1 MFRLAWSVADAELK
15 GDVIRRLTVT
25 LACGLAM
32 VWAPSVAVAQNSQTS
47 TATASGQAASAT
59 LPVCGQRAT
68 TSTARRSTST
78 ATRAKSRRRKTTGSK
93 RTRASKRR
101 KRATSKSRTKARKA
115 KPSAGE
121 PVRATLTL
129 DQEDQE
135 TVSAA
140 TFGRTTDPQ
149 PLTLVYRVSGC
160 RVTDTLPWPRSPLPT
175 GPVNTAGARA
185 LPLGA
190 VQIDD
195 VEAEDN
201 RYVVYLR
208 VFVSSRKASDQGG
221 AAKPAGATTPKPNGG
236 QAAPTAAPDGTPT
249 TKTTGNTPNGAAG
262 AVTSAATSPPDEFNV
277 GPGSYTSFV
286 RIKAP
291 WMRTVATPVTVTRSE
306 DSEWIPLGFG
316 VLGGLCG
323 FFVFWL
329 LRKIHDDDLLVKE
342 TWVLWLAAIVSVVV
356 GAGTAF
362 VTNYFN
368 QEVWTVEANA
378 LALFIAA
385 FSASTGGV
393 AAGLLTGIYKTSA
406 ANAAAGGGGG
416 GAGGG
421 GPVAGNP

>member
-1 MFRLAWSVADAELK
+1 
-15 GDVIRRLTVT
+15 
-25 LACGLAM
+25 M
-32 VWAPSVAVAQNSQTS
+32 VGVPSVAVAQRPQTS
-47 TATASGQAASAT
+47 TGVAAGQTDSAA
-59 LPVCGQRAT
+59 LPLCGQPAT
-68 TSTARRSTST
+68 P
-78 ATRAKSRRRKTTGSK
+78 
-93 RTRASKRR
+93 
-101 KRATSKSRTKARKA
+101 KSRTAARNA
-115 KPSAGE
+115 EPSSGE

-140 TFGRTTDPQ
+140 TFGRATDPQ
-149 PLTLVYRVSGC
+149 PLTLVYRVSDC
-160 RVTDTLPWPRSPLPT
+160 RVTGTLEWPRSPVPT

-195 VEAEDN
+195 VEAEGN

-208 VFVSSRKASDQGG
+208 VFVSSDKASDQGG
-221 AAKPAGATTPKPNGG
+221 AAKPSGASTPKPSGG
-236 QAAPTAAPDGTPT
+236 QANPSAVPDGTPT
-249 TKTTGNTPNGAAG
+249 TTTPNGNETGAAG
-262 AVTSAATSPPDEFNV
+262 AATAASTSPPEKFNV
-277 GPGSYTSFV
+277 DPGSYTSFV

-291 WMRTVATPVTVTRSE
+291 WMKTVATPVTVSRSE
-306 DSEWIPLGFG
+306 DSEWIPLGVG

-329 LRKIHDDDLLVKE
+329 LRKVHDDDLLVKE

-362 VTNYFN
+362 VTNYLN
-368 QEVWTVEANA
+368 QDVWTVDANA

-393 AAGLLTGIYKTSA
+393 AAGLLTGIYKTSV

-416 GAGGG
+416 GDGGGAGGG
-421 GPVAGNP
+421 AGGRAEGGTVAGNP